1 MTESLYKIISGKG
14 ELFMWGKNAGL
25 IHCDKPSQYFQYTP
39 HHIEMDGFSVTQ
51 VGIYEIYKA
60 FVVHL
65 ENAQFVR

>member
-1 MTESLYKIISGKG
+1 
-14 ELFMWGKNAGL
+14 MWGKNAGL

-51 VGIYEIYKA
+51 VGICEIYKA